1 LYGLLFC
8 CDNMV
13 ILPAKTKCMTAKLIV
28 IALYAIVIILIG
40 IIGLRRTKS
49 SKDFLL
55 GGGNVGAWMSA
66 FSYGTA
72 YFSAVLFIGFAG
84 KIGWGFGLS
93 GLWIALFN
101 AIVGVFVVWMLLGWR
116 IKQVSLK
123 YDIGTMSEFLE
134 KRYGSPLLKLF
145 SAIVIFIFL
154 IPYSAAVF
162 MGLSYLFEISL
173 GVPYVWILAGM
184 GIFTAT
190 YIVLGGYKSMAMI
203 DTIFGIIMTLS
214 VLLLL
219 YFTLEK
225 GGGAANIIHN
235 LHEIE
240 PRLVSWVGPPGWWPL
255 FALVFLTSVAPFAMP
270 QLVQKFYAIRDRR
283 SIRIGAVAS
292 TIFAVL
298 IGGVAY
304 FMGSTTRVFINPE
317 SAPKVFM
324 SGKPNFDQLMPELLT
339 NVIPASLSVVIL
351 LLILSASMST
361 LASLVL
367 ISSSSFTRDF
377 WKGFIRK
384 NMPDA
389 QITAMMR
396 FMSAFF
402 VLLAVLFAAVELDVI
417 VEILGISWGAIGAFF
432 LGPFVWGLFSERVNK
447 TGAMV
452 SGIGGLSI
460 CLGLYLYGISSPEA
474 GTIGMMASLAL
485 NPIASRLSK

>member
-1 LYGLLFC
+1 
-8 CDNMV
+8 
-13 ILPAKTKCMTAKLIV
+13 MTAKLIV
-28 IALYAIVIILIG
+28 IALYAIVILLVG
-40 IIGLRRTKS
+40 FKGLRRTKS
-49 SKDFLL
+49 SRDFLL

-101 AIVGVFVVWMLLGWR
+101 AIVGVYVVWVLLGWR
-116 IKQVSLK
+116 IKQVSMK

-134 KRYGSPLLKLF
+134 KRYDSAMLKLF

-173 GVPYVWILAGM
+173 GLPYAYVLIGM

-214 VLLLL
+214 VLLLF

-225 GGGAANIIHN
+225 GNGMSSIVDS
-235 LHEIE
+235 LRSIE
-240 PRLVSWVGPPGWWPL
+240 PRLVSPVGPPGWWPL
-255 FALVFLTSVAPFAMP
+255 FALVFLTSVAPFGMP
-270 QLVQKFYAIRDRR
+270 QLVQKFYAIRDRK
-283 SIRIGAVAS
+283 SVKTGAVAS
-292 TIFAVL
+292 TVFAVL

-304 FMGSTTRVFINPE
+304 FIGSTTRVFINPE
-317 SAPKVFM
+317 NAPQIFV

-339 NVIPASLSVVIL
+339 NVIPSSLSVVIL

-377 WKGFIRK
+377 WKGFVRK
-384 NMPDA
+384 DMPDG
-389 QITAMMR
+389 QITVMMR
-396 FMSAFF
+396 VMSAFF

-417 VEILGISWGAIGAFF
+417 VEILGISWGALGSFF
-432 LGPFVWGLFSERVNK
+432 LGPFVWGLFSNK
-447 TGAMV
+447 VAKAGAII
-452 SGIGGLSI
+452 SGLGGLSV
-460 CLGLYLYGISSPEA
+460 CLGLYLYGMSSPEA
-474 GTIGMMASLAL
+474 GTIGMMASLLL
-485 NPIASRLSK
+485 NPLSSRLIKIN

>member
-1 LYGLLFC
+1 
-8 CDNMV
+8 
-13 ILPAKTKCMTAKLIV
+13 MTAKLIV
-28 IALYAIVIILIG
+28 IALYAIVILLVG
-40 IIGLRRTKS
+40 FMGLRRTKS
-49 SKDFLL
+49 SRDFLL

-101 AIVGVFVVWMLLGWR
+101 AIVGVYVVWVLLGWR
-116 IKQVSLK
+116 IKQVSVK

-134 KRYGSPLLKLF
+134 KRYDSSMLKLF

-173 GVPYVWILAGM
+173 GLPYAYVLIGM

-190 YIVLGGYKSMAMI
+190 YIVLGGYKSMAII
-203 DTIFGIIMTLS
+203 DTIFGIIMTVS
-214 VLLLL
+214 VLLLF

-225 GGGAANIIHN
+225 GDGMDNIVDS
-235 LHEIE
+235 LRSIE
-240 PRLVSWVGPPGWWPL
+240 PRLVSSVGPPGWWPL
-255 FALVFLTSVAPFAMP
+255 FALVFLTSVAPFGMP
-270 QLVQKFYAIRDRR
+270 QLVQKFYAIRDRK
-283 SIRIGAVAS
+283 SVKTGAVAS
-292 TIFAVL
+292 TVFAIL

-304 FMGSTTRVFINPE
+304 FIGSTTRVFINPDN
-317 SAPKVFM
+317 APQIFV

-339 NVIPASLSVVIL
+339 NVIPSSLSVVIL

-377 WKGFIRK
+377 WKGFVRK
-384 NMPDA
+384 DMPDG
-389 QITAMMR
+389 QITVMMR
-396 FMSAFF
+396 VMSAFF

-417 VEILGISWGAIGAFF
+417 VEILGISWGALGSFF
-432 LGPFVWGLFSERVNK
+432 LGPFVWGLFSDKVTK
-447 TGAMV
+447 AGAMI
-452 SGIGGLSI
+452 SGLGGLAV
-460 CLGLYLYGISSPEA
+460 CLGLYLYGMSSPEA
-474 GTIGMMASLAL
+474 GTIGMMTSLLL
-485 NPIASRLSK
+485 NPLTSRLIKIN